1 MAETVDRLI
10 SLAWLSDTVIGARKA
25 PEENEMK
32 HLISRFVKNDEGQD
46 LVEYAFLVALIALA
60 VIVAVSL
67 LGTNLNIFYNKIA
80 TTSPINPS

>member
-10 SLAWLSDTVIGARKA
+10 SLAWLSDTVIGAPEA

-32 HLISRFVKNDEGQD
+32 HLISRFFKNDEGQD

-60 VIVAVSL
+60 VIVAVTL
-67 LGTNLNIFYNKIA
+67 LGTNLNIFYNRIA
-80 TTSPINPS
+80 TTSPIAS